1 MTQFEQLDL
10 LLNEYGGIIQTF
22 QVIDNGISKPVFY
35 SYVKERGLEQAA
47 HGVYVS
53 PDTWTDAMYIL
64 HLRCSQ
70 AVFSH
75 ETALFFHDLT
85 DREPLKYT
93 ITVRT
98 GYNPSRL
105 QENGFQVYT
114 IKKDLHE
121 TGITTMQTP
130 FGHSVPVYD
139 MERTV
144 CDLLRSR
151 NNKKDVRGG
160 HEIFQAEG
168 LVVDFTGR
176 TVTVDGKR
184 VEMSPKEYELLF
196 YLVRNR
202 NIALDREKLITEVW
216 GYDYYGD
223 DRTLDTHIKLLRS
236 SLGEYR
242 KFLVTLRGV
251 GYRFEA

>member
-121 TGITTMQTP
+121 TAITTMQTP

-151 NNKKDVRGG
+151 NNIEMQVFQDALKQYARRKDKN
-160 HEIFQAEG
+160 
-168 LVVDFTGR
+168 L
-176 TVTVDGKR
+176 
-184 VEMSPKEYELLF
+184 
-196 YLVRNR
+196 
-202 NIALDREKLITEVW
+202 
-216 GYDYYGD
+216 
-223 DRTLDTHIKLLRS
+223 RTLMKYASMFHVEKILRPYLEVLL
-236 SLGEYR
+236 
-242 KFLVTLRGV
+242 
-251 GYRFEA
+251 

>member
-35 SYVKERGLEQAA
+35 SYVKERGLDQAA

-64 HLRCSQ
+64 HLRCGQ

-85 DREPLKYT
+85 NREPLKYT

-105 QENGFQVYT
+105 QEDGFQVYT
-114 IKKDLHE
+114 VKKDLHE
-121 TGITTMQTP
+121 TGIATVYKGNIIKNLIMDCQSYTKYRPNETT
-130 FGHSVPVYD
+130 
-139 MERTV
+139 
-144 CDLLRSR
+144 
-151 NNKKDVRGG
+151 GG
-160 HEIFQAEG
+160 IFVSWRRKEE
-168 LVVDFTGR
+168 LPTG
-176 TVTVDGKR
+176 
-184 VEMSPKEYELLF
+184 
-196 YLVRNR
+196 
-202 NIALDREKLITEVW
+202 A
-216 GYDYYGD
+216 
-223 DRTLDTHIKLLRS
+223 
-236 SLGEYR
+236 
-242 KFLVTLRGV
+242 
-251 GYRFEA
+251 

>member
-35 SYVKERGLEQAA
+35 SYVKERGLDQAA

-85 DREPLKYT
+85 DRDPLKYA

-105 QENGFQVYT
+105 QEDGFQVYT
-114 IKKDLHE
+114 IKKELHE
-121 TGITTMQTP
+121 VGITTMQT
-130 FGHSVPVYD
+130 
-139 MERTV
+139 
-144 CDLLRSR
+144 
-151 NNKKDVRGG
+151 
-160 HEIFQAEG
+160 
-168 LVVDFTGR
+168 
-176 TVTVDGKR
+176 
-184 VEMSPKEYELLF
+184 
-196 YLVRNR
+196 
-202 NIALDREKLITEVW
+202 
-216 GYDYYGD
+216 
-223 DRTLDTHIKLLRS
+223 
-236 SLGEYR
+236 SLGMLFR
-242 KFLVTLRGV
+242 FMIWRGQFV
-251 GYRFEA
+251 ICFAAGTI

>member
-35 SYVKERGLEQAA
+35 SYVKERGLDQAA

-85 DREPLKYT
+85 NREPLKYT

-105 QENGFQVYT
+105 QEDGFQVYT
-114 IKKDLHE
+114 VKKDLHE
-121 TGITTMQTP
+121 TGITIMQTP
-130 FGHSVPVYD
+130 FGHVPIGRICIAVVWVCHLLYFFLRVKTEKPEAEMAESV
-139 MERTV
+139 E
-144 CDLLRSR
+144 
-151 NNKKDVRGG
+151 
-160 HEIFQAEG
+160 
-168 LVVDFTGR
+168 
-176 TVTVDGKR
+176 
-184 VEMSPKEYELLF
+184 
-196 YLVRNR
+196 
-202 NIALDREKLITEVW
+202 
-216 GYDYYGD
+216 
-223 DRTLDTHIKLLRS
+223 
-236 SLGEYR
+236 
-242 KFLVTLRGV
+242 
-251 GYRFEA
+251 

>member
-105 QENGFQVYT
+105 QENGFKCIQLKRIYMKLGLRLCRHHLGIQFRFMIWSGQFVICFAAGT
-114 IKKDLHE
+114 I
-121 TGITTMQTP
+121 
-130 FGHSVPVYD
+130 
-139 MERTV
+139 
-144 CDLLRSR
+144 
-151 NNKKDVRGG
+151 
-160 HEIFQAEG
+160 
-168 LVVDFTGR
+168 
-176 TVTVDGKR
+176 
-184 VEMSPKEYELLF
+184 
-196 YLVRNR
+196 
-202 NIALDREKLITEVW
+202 
-216 GYDYYGD
+216 
-223 DRTLDTHIKLLRS
+223 
-236 SLGEYR
+236 
-242 KFLVTLRGV
+242 
-251 GYRFEA
+251 

>member
-1 MTQFEQLDL
+1 MQDGSVSVDGTDVRKIPTKHLRDME
-10 LLNEYGGIIQTF
+10 
-22 QVIDNGISKPVFY
+22 
-35 SYVKERGLEQAA
+35 SYVTQETHLFHDSIANNIAIAKPGASREEIMDCLL
-47 HGVYVS
+47 YTS
-53 PDTWTDAMYIL
+53 TDAMYIL

-105 QENGFQVYT
+105 QEDGFQVYT

-139 MERTV
+139 MERTI

-151 NNKKDVRGG
+151 KN
-160 HEIFQAEG
+160 
-168 LVVDFTGR
+168 
-176 TVTVDGKR
+176 
-184 VEMSPKEYELLF
+184 VEMQVFQDALKQYAKRKDKNLRMLMKYATMFHVENILRPYLEVLL
-196 YLVRNR
+196 
-202 NIALDREKLITEVW
+202 
-216 GYDYYGD
+216 
-223 DRTLDTHIKLLRS
+223 
-236 SLGEYR
+236 
-242 KFLVTLRGV
+242 
-251 GYRFEA
+251 